1 MQYILPQSLSHSSL
15 TQTTNG
21 EMAPIII
28 PLIMWTIVAL
38 NGTKSLSHLSNHQHH
53 KNGGLSGYNN
63 HAPAHDS
70 AVYSFKELGLAESKC
85 PSKVIGIPGII
96 QAAFDM
102 PGFIHN
108 RDVASS
114 SSTSERAS
122 PSISIFPPW
131 PESVARRSWINTAV
145 NKVERWGQN
154 GHDKEERV
162 PWSLNPWSVVAVIG
176 FGLLLL
182 AMGVVLVRALIRLSS
197 SVGSQLKLKLREHRE
212 CREAEK
218 AQKRSIPLRLAAAF
232 SPDADQLSP
241 AQSMPNHDFFTVP
254 EDMEIGF
261 ASAPGDGVVNN
272 EDLERGRL
280 LGRCWPY
287 APRKPRTGLASSS
300 TADGKNKRK
309 AARISGRDDS
319 QEGDAGAVPE

>member
-1 MQYILPQSLSHSSL
+1 
-15 TQTTNG
+15 
-21 EMAPIII
+21 
-28 PLIMWTIVAL
+28 MWTIVAL
-38 NGTKSLSHLSNHQHH
+38 NGTKPLSHLSNHQHH
-53 KNGGLSGYNN
+53 QNGGLSGDHD

-70 AVYSFKELGLAESKC
+70 AVYSFKELGLAQSKC
-85 PSKVIGIPGII
+85 PSKSIGIPGII
-96 QAAFDM
+96 QATLDM

-122 PSISIFPPW
+122 PPISIFPPS
-131 PESVARRSWINTAV
+131 PQSVAKRSWIITAV

-162 PWSLNPWSVVAVIG
+162 PWSLNPWSVVGVIG
-176 FGLLLL
+176 FGFLLL
-182 AMGVVLVRALIRLSS
+182 AMGAVLVRALIGLSS
-197 SVGSQLKLKLREHRE
+197 SLGSQLKLKLREHRE
-212 CREAEK
+212 RREAQK
-218 AQKRSIPLRLAAAF
+218 AQKRSIPLRLAAAV
-232 SPDADQLSP
+232 SPDAGSLSP

-261 ASAPGDGVVNN
+261 ASTPGDGVVDD
-272 EDLERGRL
+272 EALERGRP
-280 LGRCWPY
+280 LGRCWSY
-287 APRKPRTGLASSS
+287 ASRKPRTGLASSS

-319 QEGDAGAVPE
+319 KEGDAGAVPE